1 MSWRSWVTACLLA
14 VLLGV
19 ATSAIY
25 TALTGN
31 FTDLTVQKAAALPVP
46 TEQAVPE
53 PTDRRVPATRSRAAG
68 TTTHRT
74 SPPTRAKASKAI
86 KAKPPKAK
94 APKTRHKTSDTSEK
108 SASKRGGQTKKGK

>member
-1 MSWRSWVTACLLA
+1 MCWRSWITVCLLA

-19 ATSAIY
+19 ATSAVY

-53 PTDRRVPATRSRAAG
+53 PTDRLVPRAAG
-68 TTTHRT
+68 TTAHRT

-86 KAKPPKAK
+86 KAESPQANALKA
-94 APKTRHKTSDTSEK
+94 RHKTSDTSEK
-108 SASKRGGQTKKGK
+108 SASKRAEEAKKGK

>member
-86 KAKPPKAK
+86 KAKPPKA
-94 APKTRHKTSDTSEK
+94 RHKTSDTSEK
-108 SASKRGGQTKKGK
+108 SASKRGGEANKGK

>member
-53 PTDRRVPATRSRAAG
+53 PTDRRVPTIRSRAAD

-74 SPPTRAKASKAI
+74 SPPARAKASKAI
-86 KAKPPKAK
+86 KAKPPKA
-94 APKTRHKTSDTSEK
+94 RHKTSDTSEK
-108 SASKRGGQTKKGK
+108 SASKRGGEAKKGK

>member
-31 FTDLTVQKAAALPVP
+31 FTDLTVQKTAALPVP

-53 PTDRRVPATRSRAAG
+53 PTDRPVPATHSRAAG

-86 KAKPPKAK
+86 KAKPPKA
-94 APKTRHKTSDTSEK
+94 RHKTSDTSEK
-108 SASKRGGQTKKGK
+108 SASKRGGETKKGK

>member
-31 FTDLTVQKAAALPVP
+31 FTDLTVQKTAALPVP

-53 PTDRRVPATRSRAAG
+53 PTDRPVPATHSRAAG

-86 KAKPPKAK
+86 KAKPPKA
-94 APKTRHKTSDTSEK
+94 RHKTSDTSEK
-108 SASKRGGQTKKGK
+108 SASKRGGEAKKGK

>member
-1 MSWRSWVTACLLA
+1 MSWRNWMTACLLA

-46 TEQAVPE
+46 AEQAVPE
-53 PTDRRVPATRSRAAG
+53 PTDRRVAATRSRAAG

-74 SPPTRAKASKAI
+74 SPPPTRAKASKAI
-86 KAKPPKAK
+86 KAKPPKA
-94 APKTRHKTSDTSEK
+94 RHKTSDTSEK
-108 SASKRGGQTKKGK
+108 SASKRGGEAKKGK